1 MRTLA
6 PPKSLVARLILTIP
20 LLVACISP
28 SIARAQLTTDQLYFG
43 VGRRVVVH
51 VGVPESSFA
60 EPSIKLFD
68 AGSLETLSTAPAAK
82 GRVDL
87 ASLFPMLWS
96 DKPEQVML
104 AQLYLDGVAHGAP
117 LVIQPLMTPNTAKRV
132 DPTSLR
138 VSEGEN
144 SVVMFHDELRDA
156 RQAQGQ
162 EPDENDKQVFS
173 GVRVYVERE
182 AVFQTSAGEIVFR
195 LRPDAAP
202 NTVFNFMHLI
212 EGGFYTSIIFHRVKA
227 TLDDGRPFVI
237 QVGDPSGTGYGGP
250 GYNIDLEDSSLP
262 HDFGVLSM
270 ARSAD
275 PNTNGSQVFVGLSR
289 EGTSFLDG
297 RYTSF
302 AQAVAGTDTILKIAE
317 APVDA
322 NDRPLDPPIL
332 ERAFLR
338 DAPPIPD
345 RITPITR
352 DDAGRFE
359 KAQPDR

>member
-1 MRTLA
+1 MRIRSCLHAFLLLLFLAPTLA
-6 PPKSLVARLILTIP
+6 Q
-20 LLVACISP
+20 
-28 SIARAQLTTDQLYFG
+28 AQLSPDQLYFG
-43 VGRRVVVH
+43 VGRRVVVT
-51 VGVPESSFA
+51 VGVPEGHFA

-68 AGSLETLSTAPAAK
+68 ATTLKVLASSPAAK

-96 DKPEQVML
+96 DKPEFVML
-104 AQLYLDGVAHGAP
+104 AQLYLDDKAHGPP
-117 LVIQPLMTPNTAKRV
+117 LVIQPLITPNTAKRV
-132 DPTSLR
+132 NPSSLAP
-138 VSEGEN
+138 SE
-144 SVVMFHDELRDA
+144 SDTAIVMFEEDIRASRE
-156 RQAQGQ
+156 AQGQ
-162 EPDENDKQVFS
+162 APNEDDERVFS

-182 AVFQTSAGEIVFR
+182 AVFQTSVGEIVFR

-202 NTVFNFMHLI
+202 NTAFNFMHLI

-237 QVGDPSGTGYGGP
+237 QVGDPSGTGFGGP
-250 GYNIDLEDSSLP
+250 GYNIDLEDSPLM

-270 ARSAD
+270 ARAPD

-302 AQAVAGTDTILKIAE
+302 AQAIAGADTIIKIAGV
-317 APVDA
+317 PVDA

-332 ERAFLR
+332 ERAYMR
-338 DAPPIPD
+338 DAPPIPNRTMPVTRETAGQFEPVTQD
-345 RITPITR
+345 R
-352 DDAGRFE
+352 
-359 KAQPDR
+359 